1 MLKVTLLTKTVGK
14 YKNVYI
20 SNSTKAGRCEELKQ
34 RKKILQLARECV
46 EMSEKV
52 RPEVTWLS
60 EVYDRY
66 RKRNGIRKKADADI
80 LISQRMHGV
89 SAPLK
94 VRYWRTGKHI
104 PLNREQCQK
113 LGMALELE
121 KKEMEILFQRYYD
134 RADRIW
140 QDEPDAEDKVYRERR
155 ERMEALQ
162 KEYLIKIDPDR
173 FLHRSVTHGKQKEN
187 FRHLYY
193 VDAGRYT
200 LLGDRSDYLER
211 AASMSYHTELKRIM
225 LLFGEILRKTMIR
238 HMIIL
243 CAPNLSVERLNENL
257 EAFGYQPLDETHT
270 QIDGTYLD
278 WLLIRILKI
287 YADCC
292 SGKNPEECIL
302 WLQKCFRILD
312 QFFADQRMT
321 GLRLMHFKTLER

>member
-14 YKNVYI
+14 YKKVYI
-20 SNSTKAGRCEELKQ
+20 SNSTNAGRCEELKQ
-34 RKKILQLARECV
+34 SKKILQLARECV

-52 RPEVTWLS
+52 RPEVIWLS
-60 EVYDRY
+60 DVYDRFRE
-66 RKRNGIRKKADADI
+66 RKRIRRKADADI
-80 LISQRMHGV
+80 LISERMHGI

-113 LGMALELE
+113 LGMALELDE
-121 KKEMEILFQRYYD
+121 NEMRSLLQRYYD
-134 RADRIW
+134 RTDISWLA
-140 QDEPDAEDKVYRERR
+140 EPETSDWVYWERR
-155 ERMEALQ
+155 NRMEDLQ
-162 KEYLIKIDPDR
+162 KEYLTKTDPDR
-173 FLHRSVTHGKQKEN
+173 FLHRSVINGKQKEN

-200 LLGDRSDYLER
+200 LLGDQSDYLER

-225 LLFGEILRKTMIR
+225 LLLGEIPRKTMIR
-238 HMIIL
+238 HIIIL
-243 CAPNLSVERLNENL
+243 CAPYLSAERLNENL
-257 EAFGYQPLDETHT
+257 KVFGYQPLDEKHT
-270 QIDGTYLD
+270 QIDGTHLD

-292 SGKNPEECIL
+292 SGKDPEECIL

-312 QFFADQRMT
+312 QFFADQGIT
-321 GLRLMHFKTLER
+321 GLRLMHFKALER